1 MTIAFLE
8 NYAKSTCGR
17 TFAVLNN
24 ILYIEDADVVDLYR
38 NVALVKENPLL
49 WKMVMRNI
57 YGDSVDFENY
67 KLDNELEEF
76 YKFIQNDVTGFL
88 SHSSIDFE
96 DIEIYH
102 YKSGRSIYALS
113 VLIAKGII
121 RKDQAREILKL
132 VLNPNSIGKDLEDL
146 LMFST
151 LLDDADVG
159 GLEAI
164 VKAVLANSAKAVEEI
179 KGGKDKAIGSIV
191 GQVMKQMKADPKLV
205 NDTIRRM
212 ISEM

>member
-1 MTIAFLE
+1 MTISFLE
-8 NYAKSTCGR
+8 SYAKSTYGK

-24 ILYIEDADVVDLYR
+24 ILYIDDSNVVDLYR

-49 WKMVMRNI
+49 WKAVMKNI
-57 YGDSVDFENY
+57 YGDAVDFENY
-67 KLDNELEEF
+67 KLDDELEEF

-88 SHSSIDFE
+88 SHNSIDFE
-96 DIEIYH
+96 DIEIYQ

-113 VLIAKGII
+113 MLIAKGII

-132 VLNPNSIGKDLEDL
+132 VLSPNNIGRDLEDI

-151 LLDDADVG
+151 LLDDADVA

-164 VKAVLANSAKAVEEI
+164 VKSVLANSAKAIEEI